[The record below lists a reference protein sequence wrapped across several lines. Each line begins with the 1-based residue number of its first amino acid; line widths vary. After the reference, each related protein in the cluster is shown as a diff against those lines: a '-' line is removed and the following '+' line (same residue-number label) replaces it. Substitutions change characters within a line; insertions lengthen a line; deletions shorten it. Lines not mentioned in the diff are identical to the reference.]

1 MALGTDNR
9 LKSNISSPLSKR
21 PMAPMVKQGA
31 VDDVNNNVL
40 AGVSGA
46 GRMASQQMGGRGI
59 SSGRGQQSRADMA
72 QAMADA
78 KAQQQVQQNNMAASA
93 ENQARSLAYDTAMRG
108 EQIQNQ
114 GLLDSLTNVRR
125 SEQMSGLNRGN
136 DLSEARQRGMLGLN
150 QIYLDRTP
158 LFQSLLQGLF

>member
-1 MALGTDNR
+1 
-9 LKSNISSPLSKR
+9 
-21 PMAPMVKQGA
+21 MVNQGA

-46 GRMASQQMGGRGI
+46 GRMATQQMGGRGI
-59 SSGRGQQSRADMA
+59 SMGRGQRARADMA
-72 QAMADA
+72 QAMANA
-78 KAQQQVQQNNMAASA
+78 KAQQQVQQNNMSASA
-93 ENQARSLAYDTAMRG
+93 ENRARSLAYDTAMQG

-114 GLLDSLTNVRR
+114 GLLDSLTSARR
-125 SEQMSGLNRGN
+125 NEQMNRVGMGQN
-136 DLSEARQRGMLGLN
+136 LSEARRRGQLGLD